1 MEEALKRLQEAEA
14 YNQQQMQQ
22 LQRAWALSDYEEEK
36 QEELQQRVLE
46 LRAACLREQSA
57 LEQQLQQTLQ
67 KTTEQIEAEKQQFI
81 ADLQENVRRCQEQV
95 VDQIVEGVIQTYGSH
110 ETK

>member
-22 LQRAWALSDYEEEK
+22 LQRALSDYEEEK

-67 KTTEQIEAEKQQFI
+67 KTTEQIEAEKQQYI

>member
-22 LQRAWALSDYEEEK
+22 LQRALSDYEEEK

-46 LRAACLREQSA
+46 LRAAGRSGMSGRG
-57 LEQQLQQTLQ
+57 T
-67 KTTEQIEAEKQQFI
+67 
-81 ADLQENVRRCQEQV
+81 
-95 VDQIVEGVIQTYGSH
+95 GSRWLD
-110 ETK
+110 KVGDSRL

>member
-14 YNQQQMQQ
+14 YNQQQMQH
-22 LQRAWALSDYEEEK
+22 LQRALSDYEEEK

-67 KTTEQIEAEKQQFI
+67 KRRNRSKQRNNSLLQISKKMFVAVKNKWSIRSLKE
-81 ADLQENVRRCQEQV
+81 
-95 VDQIVEGVIQTYGSH
+95 
-110 ETK
+110 

>member
-22 LQRAWALSDYEEEK
+22 LQRALSDYEEEM
-36 QEELQQRVLE
+36 QWELHQRVLE